1 MEKKVVTV
9 LSERMNIRKAFV
21 TPWDNVAYPPS
32 KFKNGNLTK
41 CQMHGASEVARR
53 AFAFI

>member
-1 MEKKVVTV
+1 MSLT
-9 LSERMNIRKAFV
+9 
-21 TPWDNVAYPPS
+21 PPS

>member
-1 MEKKVVTV
+1 MQ
-9 LSERMNIRKAFV
+9 LNCERIGRSTTKAFV
-21 TPWDNVAYPPS
+21 TPWDNVAYPPPS

-53 AFAFI
+53 AFAFL